1 MNIFYISMCSE
12 QLFFRRPLLMRRLM
26 LCCIFLFGKSLC
38 INAQVPVINS
48 VVTDRSS
55 VSRYEKIEFTIQ
67 FSGAYTNPYDYD
79 DILVR
84 ADITTP
90 SGANEVVEGFFI
102 EDYSLNLS
110 SGNITPLGVSQFRV
124 RYTPRETGQYTY
136 TITVKNLLGQ
146 TTSAAAGF
154 MVSGTAGKG
163 FVRKSNSNYL
173 VFDDGSQYIM
183 IGQNLCWQQNQKYLN
198 FKNWTDNLAANGA
211 NFIRLWQ
218 CYWGLGLEWTSRPD
232 NGTSGIYNGLKRYSQ
247 INAFYT
253 DRLIDQLESKG
264 IYMMLCI
271 NHHGMVSTSVN
282 PEWNTSPYNIANGG
296 PCSNT
301 WDYFTNTTAKN
312 LHKNR
317 LRYIVARWGYSKS
330 IMSWELFNEV
340 EWTDQYNTYRGAIKS
355 WHEEMA
361 LFLKEKDPSKHL
373 VTTSFAH
380 DNNDPDTWNLSAMDF
395 TQTHYYNGSANM
407 ETVLVD
413 GIRNYLS
420 SFSKPTYTGEFGVN
434 TNQSN
439 LGTADPNGIHIHNA
453 LWATLFGGGMGTGAS
468 WWWDT
473 YIEPRNLYHHYK
485 APAAIAAQ
493 IDLPGHR
500 YKPVVGSVSGG
511 VSGEVVISP
520 GFGWGR
526 SPANLF
532 QIDASGNMSP
542 AASNLGS
549 YIYGS
554 QCKSA
559 EKNSPSFTLNLPA
572 SGEFKVRTADVSPH
586 CNAQRIVIRVN
597 NVERLNLLVAANT
610 TYTVTLPAGAS
621 TVSLDNGG
629 GDWFRVSSI
638 TISGIGSALN
648 TYLLKSEDGKRASGW
663 VHNKK
668 YNWIDAGPSGTI
680 PAVVSG
686 TLLQVPGMVNGTYE
700 VKWFNCIDGIV
711 VHTLSANASGGILSL
726 SVPEVAW
733 DLAFIATEAS
743 TLPVL
748 INSFNGIYRTNHNEL
763 RFNLSSTEQV
773 VKMEVQR
780 STNRVDFGTIGE
792 IEMAPGTLGGQFS
805 FMDAQRP
812 QGAVFYRLL
821 ITVQSGLFKYSAILM
836 LKGNNSNSGISIFPN
851 PLSGTNIYLQVNG
864 KLTSS
869 KYELIVTDLSGK
881 ICLRQPV
888 ALETDGSCVVVVNK
902 HLANGPYIF
911 SVTSADGELLGR
923 AKILKQ

>member
-1 MNIFYISMCSE
+1 
-12 QLFFRRPLLMRRLM
+12 M
-26 LCCIFLFGKSLC
+26 LSGIFLFGLTNI
-38 INAQVPVINS
+38 INGQAPVINS
-48 VVTDRSS
+48 ITADKSAVLRF
-55 VSRYEKIEFTIQ
+55 EKIELTIQ
-67 FSGAYTNPYDYD
+67 FTGAYTNPFDYD
-79 DILVR
+79 DILVQ

-90 SGANEVVEGFFI
+90 SGASEVVEGFFI
-102 EDYSLNLS
+102 EDYSINLS
-110 SGNITPLGVSQFRV
+110 SGNITPLGVSQFRI

-317 LRYIVARWGYSKS
+317 LRYIVARWGYSKN

-380 DNNDPDTWNLSAMDF
+380 DNNDSDTWNLSAMDF

-493 IDLPGHR
+493 IDLPGHL

-559 EKNSPSFTLNLPA
+559 EKNSPSFTIDLPA

-610 TYTVTLPAGAS
+610 TYTVALPAGAS
-621 TVSLDNGG
+621 TISLDNGG

-648 TYLLKSEDGKRASGW
+648 TYLLKSEDAKRAAGW

-668 YNWIDAGPSGTI
+668 YNWIDAGPSN
-680 PAVVSG
+680 PAPAAITG
-686 TLLQVPGMVNGTYE
+686 ATLSVPGMVNGTYE
-700 VKWFNCIDGIV
+700 IKWFECSNG
-711 VHTLSANASGGILSL
+711 TLQSTTSATVAGGILTIP
-726 SVPEVAW
+726 VPNIAW
-733 DLAFIATEAS
+733 DLAFIANDIT
-743 TLPVL
+743 TLPIKLSAFTGIAEKQLNRLFFTISEAKNVKD
-748 INSFNGIYRTNHNEL
+748 IFIERSNDGRSFESIGKLLVQNNQFTGSHTYLDESRFMNDNYYRLQIIDYDGSRQLSRVILLQPQARQESIRVYPNPFTNEL
-763 RFNLSSTEQV
+763 
-773 VKMEVQR
+773 
-780 STNRVDFGTIGE
+780 I
-792 IEMAPGTLGGQFS
+792 
-805 FMDAQRP
+805 
-812 QGAVFYRLL
+812 
-821 ITVQSGLFKYSAILM
+821 
-836 LKGNNSNSGISIFPN
+836 
-851 PLSGTNIYLQVNG
+851 LSG
-864 KLTSS
+864 SA
-869 KYELIVTDLSGK
+869 SG
-881 ICLRQPV
+881 
-888 ALETDGSCVVVVNK
+888 GM
-902 HLANGPYIF
+902 GPYVVSITDMQGKKWNQQIIIPVRGQVQQSITLKALPKGF
-911 SVTSADGELLGR
+911 YVFLVFNEDGQVITSQ
-923 AKILKQ
+923 KILKN

>member
-1 MNIFYISMCSE
+1 MILLSNLMKLDKFNCI
-12 QLFFRRPLLMRRLM
+12 RPSLVFKIM
-26 LCCIFLFGKSLC
+26 LSGIFLFGLTNI
-38 INAQVPVINS
+38 INGQAPVINS
-48 VVTDRSS
+48 ITADKSAVLRF
-55 VSRYEKIEFTIQ
+55 EKIELTIQ
-67 FSGAYTNPYDYD
+67 FTGAYTNPFDYD
-79 DILVR
+79 DILVQ

-90 SGANEVVEGFFI
+90 SGASEVVEGFFI
-102 EDYSLNLS
+102 EDYSINLS
-110 SGNITPLGVSQFRV
+110 SGNITPLGVSQFRI

-317 LRYIVARWGYSKS
+317 LRYIVARWGYSKN

-559 EKNSPSFTLNLPA
+559 EKNSPSFTIDLPA

-610 TYTVTLPAGAS
+610 TYTVALPAGAS
-621 TVSLDNGG
+621 TISLDNGG

-648 TYLLKSEDGKRASGW
+648 TYLLKSEDAKRAAGW

-668 YNWIDAGPSGTI
+668 YNWIDAGPSN
-680 PAVVSG
+680 PAPAAITG
-686 TLLQVPGMVNGTYE
+686 ATLSVPGMVNGTYE
-700 VKWFNCIDGIV
+700 IKWFECSNG
-711 VHTLSANASGGILSL
+711 TLQSTTSATVAGGILTIP
-726 SVPEVAW
+726 VPNIAW
-733 DLAFIATEAS
+733 DLAFIANDIT
-743 TLPVL
+743 TLPIKLSAFTGIAEKQLNRLFFTISEAKNVKD
-748 INSFNGIYRTNHNEL
+748 IFIERSNDGRSFESIGKLLVQNNQFTGSHTYLDESRFMNDNYYRLQIIDYDGSRQLSRVILLQPQARQESIRVYPNPFTNEL
-763 RFNLSSTEQV
+763 
-773 VKMEVQR
+773 
-780 STNRVDFGTIGE
+780 I
-792 IEMAPGTLGGQFS
+792 
-805 FMDAQRP
+805 
-812 QGAVFYRLL
+812 
-821 ITVQSGLFKYSAILM
+821 
-836 LKGNNSNSGISIFPN
+836 
-851 PLSGTNIYLQVNG
+851 LSG
-864 KLTSS
+864 SA
-869 KYELIVTDLSGK
+869 SG
-881 ICLRQPV
+881 
-888 ALETDGSCVVVVNK
+888 GM
-902 HLANGPYIF
+902 GPYVVSITDMQGKKWNQQIIIPVRGQVQQSITLKALPKGF
-911 SVTSADGELLGR
+911 YVFLVFNEDGQVITSQ
-923 AKILKQ
+923 KILKN